1 MASISK
7 ITIDGFKAFPD
18 RFEDINLEGKNLLL
32 YGENGSGKSS
42 IYYALHC
49 LLQSQVV
56 DKSATYFDPNS
67 SESLVNKDTHK
78 DDAFIEVQ
86 FTDNDVRYRVSKAGY
101 EEIPAQGISPLRDL
115 NGECVFIN
123 HKFLFHF
130 FSFSNS
136 QFIDL
141 FPVFNKD
148 ILPFTLT
155 QDKSLFIS
163 QIFNDLKNGI
173 ERKGTRITKNFENK
187 IKRFNNELKHVI
199 KRINSDI
206 PVSAS
211 TIYNRYFKDIE
222 GRELRITLL
231 YYNNTHDIPQE
242 NTSYWLRV
250 GYRFQQVIVAGRSLS
265 EKVGNRKELL
275 NPVICLR
282 IEEKQEDS
290 TWKLIEKPQSYFNE
304 AKLTAIALSIRFS
317 LVDTVNPIDGSFMA
331 LDDMLISL
339 DMSNRMKVIDFLIK
353 VILPK
358 YKLYILTHDKLLYTS
373 LKKTILINNQQKE
386 WLFGSIYSHDRDNSI
401 DFRKCNPYPV
411 FIEDRDS
418 LLKAREYYVIHDYPA
433 CGQQLR
439 KWCEDILGRLYPDTL
454 LKIIDNRTG
463 KSSDNLLND
472 QIGFLKEFCK
482 NESIEYSDFMNL
494 KIYKDN
500 ILNTVSHYD
509 VSSPIYGTEILS
521 IMKILAKLD
530 QLANGI
536 KTIKVNHDLGI
547 ELTTDS
553 GDAVTICI
561 DIRSTKLRI
570 LEYQES
576 YQISFYTKCI
586 VNKII
591 YNGNHIKID
600 AETYD
605 SIYEAYWYYIG
616 FYGCDSSINLLDILK
631 DHGTLVRDNLK

>member
-7 ITIDGFKAFPD
+7 ITIDGYKAFPN
-18 RFEDINLEGKNLLL
+18 RFEDINLDGKNLLL

-49 LLQSQVV
+49 LLQSQVE
-56 DKSATYFDPNS
+56 DKSSIYFDPNA
-67 SESLVNKDTHK
+67 SESLVNKDTNK
-78 DDAFIEVQ
+78 NDAFIEVQ
-86 FTDNDVRYRVSKAGY
+86 FTDSDVKYQVSKSGY
-101 EEIPAQGISPLRDL
+101 KEIPTQPVSILRDL

-130 FSFSNS
+130 FSFRNS

-141 FPVFNKD
+141 FPVFIKD

-163 QIFNDLKNGI
+163 QVFNDVKNGI
-173 ERKGTRITKNFENK
+173 ERKGTRITKDYVAK
-187 IKRFNNELKHVI
+187 IKRFNDELKQVV
-199 KRINSDI
+199 RRVNSDL
-206 PVSAS
+206 PTSAS
-211 TIYNRYFKDIE
+211 TIYNRYFRDME

-231 YYNNTHDIPQE
+231 YDNNTHDIPQD
-242 NTSYWLRV
+242 NTSYWLRI
-250 GYRFQQVIVAGRSLS
+250 GYRYQKVIVAGSS
-265 EKVGNRKELL
+265 SNEKIGNKKQLL

-339 DMSNRMKVIDFLIK
+339 DMSNRMKVIDFLIE

-373 LKKTILINNQQKE
+373 LRKRILINNQQKD

-401 DFRKCNPYPV
+401 DFKKCNPYPV
-411 FIEDRDS
+411 FIEEHDS
-418 LLKAREYYVIHDYPA
+418 VLKAREYYVIHDYPA

-439 KWCEDILGRLYPDTL
+439 KWCEDIFSRLYPDTL
-454 LKIIDNRTG
+454 LKSIDNRTG
-463 KSSDNLLND
+463 KTSDTLLND
-472 QIGFLKEFCK
+472 RIGLLQEFCK
-482 NESIEYSDFMNL
+482 NESIEYSDFINL

-500 ILNTVSHYD
+500 ILNAVSHYD

-521 IMKILAKLD
+521 IMRILAKLD

-536 KTIKVNHDLGI
+536 KTIKVNQDLGI
-547 ELTTDS
+547 ELTSDS
-553 GDAVTICI
+553 GDSVTICI
-561 DIRSTKLRI
+561 DIRSKKLDI
-570 LEYQES
+570 LDYQGTCR
-576 YQISFYTKCI
+576 ISFYTKCI

-591 YNGNHIKID
+591 YNGIHIKLD
-600 AETYD
+600 PQTYN
-605 SIYEAYWYYIG
+605 SIYDAYWYYVG
-616 FYGCDSSINLLDILK
+616 FYGCDSSINLLDVLR
-631 DHGTLVRDNLK
+631 DHGVLVRDKL

>member
-1 MASISK
+1 MAT
-7 ITIDGFKAFPD
+7 ITRLQIDGFKAFSQNFTID
-18 RFEDINLEGKNLLL
+18 FSEGKNLLI

-42 IYYALHC
+42 LYYALHVIF
-49 LLQSQVV
+49 QSV
-56 DKSATYFDPNS
+56 F
-67 SESLVNKDTHK
+67 K
-78 DDAFIEVQ
+78 DDRGAKYFSPLDPGGTIENIEHLINLNRLDEAKDVSNPYYPFIELTFDDGKKWQ
-86 FTDNDVRYRVSKAGY
+86 IDHG
-101 EEIPAQGISPLRDL
+101 GLMSPDRDSYDKIIEL
-115 NGECVFIN
+115 NKHSIFIN
-123 HKFLFHF
+123 HSYVSRFRMARNSEDINLWNVFHKDIIA
-130 FSFSNS
+130 SYLIPNS
-136 QFIDL
+136 QTLLLDL
-141 FPVFNKD
+141 YDEIIEDSKAIQITD
-148 ILPFTLT
+148 EETI
-155 QDKSLFIS
+155 KKKIE
-163 QIFNDLKNGI
+163 IFNIALQDLIGK
-173 ERKGTRITKNFENK
+173 
-187 IKRFNNELKHVI
+187 
-199 KRINSDI
+199 INSR
-206 PVSAS
+206 AS
-211 TIYNRYFKDIE
+211 GIFNENFKDDDDTDIE
-222 GRELRITLL
+222 IELIYLSNDDTNNKYGEKYFLQYHLENNVPNLL
-231 YYNNTHDIPQE
+231 TPKIGLNIMYNEHTIN
-242 NTSYWLRV
+242 
-250 GYRFQQVIVAGRSLS
+250 
-265 EKVGNRKELL
+265 
-275 NPVICLR
+275 
-282 IEEKQEDS
+282 
-290 TWKLIEKPQSYFNE
+290 KPQSFFNE
-304 AKLTAIALSIRFS
+304 AKMTAIALAVRFAC
-317 LVDTVNPIDGSFMA
+317 LPRIDHPGAFIA
-331 LDDMLISL
+331 LDDMLISM
-339 DMSNRMKVIDFLIK
+339 DMSNRMKVINFLIK

-358 YKLYILTHDKLLYTS
+358 YKLYIFTHDKLLYTS
-373 LKKTILINNQQKE
+373 LKKRIQINNQQKE

-411 FIEDRDS
+411 FIEDHDS

-463 KSSDNLLND
+463 KTSDNLLND

-509 VSSPIYGTEILS
+509 VSSPIYGTEIIS

-536 KTIKVNHDLGI
+536 KTIKVNQDLGI

-553 GDAVTICI
+553 RDAVTICI
-561 DIRSTKLRI
+561 DIRSKKLRI
-570 LEYQES
+570 LKYQES

-600 AETYD
+600 AETYN

-631 DHGTLVRDNLK
+631 DHGTLVRDNL